1 MVILPSTTII
11 ARSSSGLGLRL
22 CSRTFMRISGCVQAQ
37 EHEHEQ
43 QHAQVSVQHPCTESL
58 VDPAAAHY
66 AAVHM

>member
-43 QHAQVSVQHPCTESL
+43 QHAQVSVQHPQSL